1 MNYKPRGNKILQF
14 DLVTHSLK
22 PSLSEEDEISVALIN
37 GVRQFSG
44 LVSAGLGV
52 HVANLEALR
61 QLLEV
66 RLAADPSQVGG
77 VHAFHVAPFL
87 STK

>member
-1 MNYKPRGNKILQF
+1 MNYKPRGNKLLQF

-22 PSLSEEDEISVALIN
+22 PSLSEEEEISAALIN
-37 GVRQFSG
+37 EVRQFSG

-52 HVANLEALR
+52 QGENLEALR

-66 RLAADPSQVGG
+66 RLAADPGQVGG
-77 VHAFHVAPFL
+77 VHASRVAPFL
-87 STK
+87 STR

>member
-1 MNYKPRGNKILQF
+1 MQF

-22 PSLSEEDEISVALIN
+22 PSLSEEDEISVAF
-37 GVRQFSG
+37 VSEVQQFSG
-44 LVSAGLGV
+44 LVSAGLGIQV
-52 HVANLEALR
+52 ENLKALR

-77 VHAFHVAPFL
+77 VHASRVAPFL